1 MKFQF
6 LSADLEKLFCEP
18 MVSFKNDLKPVSYSV
33 FQDLS
38 EKLSWKILS
47 RNIFERKRNLR
58 QVVKLSVF
66 DTFSVFSIFRPE
78 KRVYKTQGTCH
89 FDRREILYRMV

>member
-6 LSADLEKLFCEP
+6 LSAGLEKLFCES
-18 MVSFKNDLKPVSYSV
+18 MVGSKNDFIPVAYSD
-33 FQDLS
+33 FHDLS

-47 RNIFERKRNLR
+47 RNIFERKKNLR

-78 KRVYKTQGTCH
+78 KRVYTT
-89 FDRREILYRMV
+89 